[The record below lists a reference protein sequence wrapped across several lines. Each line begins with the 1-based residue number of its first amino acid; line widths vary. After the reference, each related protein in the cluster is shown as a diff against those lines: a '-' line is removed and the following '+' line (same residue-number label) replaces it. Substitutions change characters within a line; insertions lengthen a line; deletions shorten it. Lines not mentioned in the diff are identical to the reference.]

1 MSPAGELWWLCRCVD
16 ESLSPFREPRAFVS
30 TSKEN
35 EKEILIASSQVVKKI
50 QLRIREFES
59 SIKEELCSSEKHC
72 SDHQCLPKIVT
83 KMVNLLAVKNEFVQ
97 HVAVKALVLISEFV
111 FATGNN
117 WDEFVHL
124 LCCSLEMAF
133 TRMLSCSFENNNFD
147 SSDVDF
153 MLQHGLMSCDWST
166 VAGIVGV
173 LRVICK
179 HLKEDYDD
187 DLVKVYY
194 DSVNSCLLKMPWNSL
209 DECWNCDVV
218 STKKSLPV
226 NELHLSNLGAMDPGI
241 RFLGTFLQLLC
252 TLVDRNDFVET
263 GCDSADKHPL
273 FVTVMNLIPRLVKW
287 CLRKQEDNSET
298 CIIHYMK
305 HKLLILMIRL
315 GSLSCMDCSD
325 SFSRLEILHN
335 YFQELLL
342 QPLTQFLSA
351 QGCLEDSPFLSS
363 LSDGETY
370 GMSSSHLQRQAIF
383 LLLDC
388 SISLVSQRGS
398 KENHSDCSALSSY
411 FTNNPDPEFDNFR
424 IKKGLLEL
432 YKWIQKHLP
441 SEVSINCENY
451 SEICMNFMSS
461 FLKLY
466 LHEDDLLFEV
476 LLQLMSISSCLQ
488 QLSGRKDVA
497 YQDVKRD
504 FHFDLSDIFNPVY
517 LFHLFL
523 SEIHYDHQVL
533 LDYLIS
539 KDTGISCVKYLLRCM
554 NLICNSWKLFVEFP
568 LSGELS
574 NQSSCKRRKLLGD
587 NPQLVADETPSSVD
601 NNGSIELHSKN
612 FEEDNEYDFKHHN
625 IEQFKKAA
633 ECLLSLN
640 NSIGNLHQKCLF
652 PYNPEVLLRRL
663 RRFQELCCQEKLFD
677 RQKLE

>member
-1 MSPAGELWWLCRCVD
+1 MSPAGELWWLCRCLD
-16 ESLSPFREPRAFVS
+16 ESLSPYTEPRAFVS

-35 EKEILIASSQVVKKI
+35 EKEILIASSQVVRKI
-50 QLRIREFES
+50 QLRIREYDS
-59 SIKEELCSSEKHC
+59 SNKEELFSSEKHC
-72 SDHQCLPKIVT
+72 SVHQCLPKIVT

-111 FATGNN
+111 FATGND
-117 WDEFVHL
+117 WDEFVCL

-133 TRMLSCSFENNNFD
+133 TRMLSCSSKNNNFD
-147 SSDVDF
+147 SPDVDF
-153 MLQHGLMSCDWST
+153 MLQHGRMSCDWST

-187 DLVKVYY
+187 ELVKVYY

-209 DECWNCDVV
+209 DECWSCDIV
-218 STKKSLPV
+218 SPKKSLSA

-252 TLVDRNDFVET
+252 TLVDPNDSVET
-263 GCDSADKHPL
+263 GGDSADKHPL

-315 GSLSCMDCSD
+315 GSLSCLDCSE

-351 QGCLEDSPFLSS
+351 QGCLEDSPFLLS

-370 GMSSSHLQRQAIF
+370 
-383 LLLDC
+383 
-388 SISLVSQRGS
+388 
-398 KENHSDCSALSSY
+398 
-411 FTNNPDPEFDNFR
+411 DPEFDHFR
-424 IKKGLLEL
+424 INKGSLEL
-432 YKWIQKHLP
+432 YKWIQEHLP
-441 SEVSINCENY
+441 SEVSINSENY

-466 LHEDDLLFEV
+466 LHEDDLLFDV
-476 LLQLMSISSCLQ
+476 LLQLLSISSRLQ

-554 NLICNSWKLFVEFP
+554 HLICNSWKLFVEFP

-587 NPQLVADETPSSVD
+587 DPQLVADETPSSVD

-612 FEEDNEYDFKHHN
+612 FKEDSEYDFKHHN
-625 IEQFKKAA
+625 FEQFKKAA

-640 NSIGNLHQKCLF
+640 NSIGNLHQKSLF

-663 RRFQELCCQEKLFD
+663 RRFQELFD